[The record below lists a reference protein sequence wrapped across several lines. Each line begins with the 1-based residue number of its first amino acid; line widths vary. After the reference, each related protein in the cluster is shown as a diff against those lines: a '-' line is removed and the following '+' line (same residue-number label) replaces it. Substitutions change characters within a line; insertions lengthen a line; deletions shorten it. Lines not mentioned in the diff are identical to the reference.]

1 MVSQISQ
8 NYHQDCEAAVN
19 KQINVELTASY
30 LYQSLMSDFD
40 RDDVA
45 LAHVSRFFKDQSQE
59 KQEHAE
65 KLLKFQNQRGGR
77 VLLQDVKKP
86 ERDEWGNSLQALQV
100 ALDLEKNVNQSLLD
114 LHQLSTAQT
123 DPHMSYFDR
132 DDVALPHFYQFFK
145 HQSQEKREHAEKLLK
160 FQNQR
165 GGRVFLQDVKK
176 PERDEWGNS
185 LQAMQVA
192 LDLEKNVNQSLLDL
206 HQLATAQTDPHLCD
220 FLETHYLDEEVRI
233 IKQLGDYITNLKR
246 LGAPENGMGE
256 YLFGSGPPHNWK
268 STSPE
273 LGKFSPNILN
283 SHIPENHLQILWG
296 YLIDKCN
303 ENCNRYCHLGNM
315 LALSADSTSTMKNQ
329 TWRQKCSTCD
339 TFLAAAETQN
349 PEAYC
354 V

>member
-1 MVSQISQ
+1 MEIETLNVRSASCSSFTRRPEVYRVPEALSTFSILLFKLGFMRPNVKEITAVDAGSKFVTFVVSKVKQTPHHKMASQISQ

-30 LYQSLMSDFD
+30 LYQSLIIYFD
-40 RDDVA
+40 WDDVA
-45 LAHVSRFFKDQSQE
+45 LPHFSRFFKDQSQE
-59 KQEHAE
+59 KREHAE

-86 ERDEWGNSLQALQV
+86 ERDEWGNSLQAMQV

-114 LHQLSTAQT
+114 LHQLATAQT

-132 DDVALPHFYQFFK
+132 DDVALPHFSRFFK
-145 HQSQEKREHAEKLLK
+145 DQSQEKREHAEKLLK

-165 GGRVFLQDVKK
+165 GGRVLLQDVKK

-220 FLETHYLDEEVRI
+220 FLETHYLDEEVEI

-256 YLFGSGPPHNWK
+256 YLF
-268 STSPE
+268 
-273 LGKFSPNILN
+273 
-283 SHIPENHLQILWG
+283 
-296 YLIDKCN
+296 D
-303 ENCNRYCHLGNM
+303 R
-315 LALSADSTSTMKNQ
+315 LSLEDSS
-329 TWRQKCSTCD
+329 
-339 TFLAAAETQN
+339 
-349 PEAYC
+349 
-354 V
+354 